1 MIDVALSGVLSEL
14 LPSRPAFGG
23 YDTPG
28 HHKSYKCV
36 TIITSTKDKRSEEPA
51 AVQEVIEMFYFN
63 GDEVQA
69 PVLTKNER
77 ELVRKLKDEWFGDGN
92 NCDMISTDYEDSIS
106 TLGYTI
112 AQRRSSGGT
121 VGLLVVSLHRFVR
134 SMSLQSPR
142 ALVRRSRRTSL
153 MGFVSSLSSVVSPA
167 RNCGSIVM
175 PLRSCWVSESNL

>member
-1 MIDVALSGVLSEL
+1 MDVELSGVLSEL

-28 HHKSYKCV
+28 HRKSYKRV
-36 TIITSTKDKRSEEPA
+36 TINYINKKDKRSEESA
-51 AVQEVIEMFYFN
+51 AAQEVIEMFYFN

-77 ELVRKLKDEWFGDGN
+77 ELVRKLKDEWFGDGD

-112 AQRRSSGGT
+112 AEEIEWGNRRSLGGVIASLRKKHVIAVT
-121 VGLLVVSLHRFVR
+121 KGARPKVQTNIVNGLRIESIVR
-134 SMSLQSPR
+134 SEPCTELWFDCD
-142 ALVRRSRRTSL
+142 ALEEL
-153 MGFVSSLSSVVSPA
+153 MG
-167 RNCGSIVM
+167 
-175 PLRSCWVSESNL
+175 E

>member
-1 MIDVALSGVLSEL
+1 MYCRSCF
-14 LPSRPAFGG
+14 RPDLHLV
-23 YDTPG
+23 DTTHRG
-28 HHKSYKCV
+28 HHRSYKRV
-36 TIITSTKDKRSEEPA
+36 TIITSTKDKRSEGSV

-77 ELVRKLKDEWFGDGN
+77 ELVRKLKDEWFGDGD
-92 NCDMISTDYEDSIS
+92 NCDMISTDYGDSIS

-112 AQRRSSGGT
+112 AEEIEWGT

-142 ALVRRSRRTSL
+142 ALVRRFRRTLL

-175 PLRSCWVSESNL
+175 LLRSCWVSESNL

>member
-1 MIDVALSGVLSEL
+1 MIDVALSGVLSGL

-28 HHKSYKCV
+28 HHKSYKRV

-112 AQRRSSGGT
+112 AEEIEWGNRRSLGGVIASLRKKHVIAVT
-121 VGLLVVSLHRFVR
+121 KGARPKVQTNIVNGLRIESIVR
-134 SMSLQSPR
+134 SEPCTELWFDCD
-142 ALVRRSRRTSL
+142 ALEEL
-153 MGFVSSLSSVVSPA
+153 LG
-167 RNCGSIVM
+167 
-175 PLRSCWVSESNL
+175 E